1 MQYNINNSLIMF
13 QYQSESYFIDISATF
28 YSAPHF
34 CEITSSQFDL
44 SIYYVFNLDV
54 FSYNE
59 RHARSWSYL
68 SDSVHI
74 ILTFPL
80 FQFKI
85 SNHVS

>member
-1 MQYNINNSLIMF
+1 MF
-13 QYQSESYFIDISATF
+13 QYQSVSYFIDISATF
-28 YSAPHF
+28 YSASHL

-59 RHARSWSYL
+59 RHVGPWSYP
-68 SDSVHI
+68 SDSAHI
-74 ILTFPL
+74 ILIFPL